1 MSRTLPAAFA
11 SPEAKRRHV
20 RRLFA
25 TIADRYDLITRVLS
39 YGMDGRWKRR
49 LVARA
54 AVQPGERA
62 LDLAT
67 GTGDV
72 AFALAARGAVVAGL
86 DVTHRMLQLARG
98 KQGQAGLARVTWTT
112 GDMTALPFP
121 DGVFALVTTSYGL
134 RNVPDL
140 DDAIA
145 EIVRVL
151 APGGR
156 FLSLDFNRPTSPALR
171 AVYLAYLGAV
181 GATLGWLLHGDPDT
195 YRYIP
200 ASIRHYPGAAG
211 VADRL
216 RHGGLSG
223 VATIPVLAGLMTI
236 HVASAPNRPSP
247 LTLLSQGSETCHAG
261 RKQPGAP

>member
-1 MSRTLPAAFA
+1 VSRTLPFAFA

-54 AVQPGERA
+54 AVLPGERA

-72 AFALAARGAVVAGL
+72 AFALAASGAVVAGL
-86 DVTHRMLQLARG
+86 DVTHRMLQLARA
-98 KQGQAGLARVTWTT
+98 KQTGTGPSRVIWTT
-112 GDMTALPFP
+112 GDMTALPFA
-121 DGVFALVTTSYGL
+121 DGMFTIVTTSYGL

-140 DDAIA
+140 DVAIA

-156 FLSLDFNRPTSPALR
+156 FLSLDFDRPETPVVR
-171 AVYLAYLGAV
+171 AAYLAYLGAV

-195 YRYIP
+195 YRYIA

-216 RHGGLSG
+216 RRAGLTD
-223 VATIPVLAGLMTI
+223 VATIPILAGLMTI
-236 HVASAPNRPSP
+236 HVGRAPNMP
-247 LTLLSQGSETCHAG
+247 
-261 RKQPGAP
+261 

>member
-1 MSRTLPAAFA
+1 MSRGLSSAFA

-49 LVARA
+49 LVTRA

-86 DVTHRMLQLARG
+86 DVTHRMLELARA
-98 KQGQAGLARVTWTT
+98 KQAAGTASAVTWTT
-112 GDMTALPFP
+112 GDMGALPFP
-121 DGVFALVTTSYGL
+121 NAVFQIVTTSYGL

-140 DDAIA
+140 DAAIA

-156 FLSLDFNRPTSPALR
+156 FLSLDFNRPESPAIR
-171 AVYLAYLGAV
+171 AVYLAYLGVV
-181 GATLGWLLHGDPDT
+181 GATLGWVLHGDPDT

-200 ASIRHYPGAAG
+200 ASIRQYPGAAG
-211 VADRL
+211 VAERL
-216 RHGGLSG
+216 GRAGLTG
-223 VATIPVLAGLMTI
+223 VVTIPVLAGLMTI
-236 HVASAPNRPSP
+236 HVGHAPNRP
-247 LTLLSQGSETCHAG
+247 
-261 RKQPGAP
+261 

>member
-1 MSRTLPAAFA
+1 MASTLSSAFD

-25 TIADRYDLITRVLS
+25 VIADRYDLITRVLS
-39 YGMDGRWKRR
+39 YGMDRRWKRR
-49 LVARA
+49 LIALA
-54 AVQPGERA
+54 AVQPGARA

-72 AFALAARGAVVAGL
+72 AFGLAAKGAVVAGL
-86 DVTHRMLQLARG
+86 DVTHRMLQLA
-98 KQGQAGLARVTWTT
+98 QAKPPTAGAPRITWTT

-121 DGVFALVTTSYGL
+121 SGAFAIVTTSYGL
-134 RNVPDL
+134 RNVPEL
-140 DDAIA
+140 DQAIA
-145 EIVRVL
+145 EILRVL

-156 FLSLDFNRPTSPALR
+156 FLSLDFNRPESPLLR
-171 AVYLAYLGAV
+171 TVYLGYLSVV

-200 ASIRHYPGAAG
+200 ESIRRYPGAAG

-216 RHGGLSG
+216 RRAGLVEVTAMPLLG
-223 VATIPVLAGLMTI
+223 GLMTI
-236 HVASAPNRPSP
+236 HVAQAPARP
-247 LTLLSQGSETCHAG
+247 A
-261 RKQPGAP
+261 R

>member
-1 MSRTLPAAFA
+1 MSRTLPSAFA

-72 AFALAARGAVVAGL
+72 AFALAANGAVVAGL

-98 KQGQAGLARVTWTT
+98 KQAGAGAPRVTWTT

-121 DGVFALVTTSYGL
+121 NGAFAIVTTSYGL

-140 DDAIA
+140 DQAVA

-156 FLSLDFNRPTSPALR
+156 FLSLDFNRPESRPLR
-171 AVYLAYLGAV
+171 AIYLGYLGVV
-181 GATLGWLLHGDPDT
+181 GAMLGWALHGDPDT

-211 VADRL
+211 VTDRL
-216 RHGGLSG
+216 RLAGLTG
-223 VATIPVLAGLMTI
+223 VAAIPVLAGLMTI
-236 HVASAPNRPSP
+236 HVAHVPKAP
-247 LTLLSQGSETCHAG
+247 
-261 RKQPGAP
+261 

>member
-1 MSRTLPAAFA
+1 VSRGLSSAFA

-49 LVARA
+49 LIATA

-72 AFALAARGAVVAGL
+72 AFALAANGAVVAGL
-86 DVTHRMLQLARG
+86 DVTHRMLQLARA
-98 KQGQAGLARVTWTT
+98 KQAGAAAPRVTWTT
-112 GDMTALPFP
+112 GDMTALPFAA
-121 DGVFALVTTSYGL
+121 GAFTLVTTSYGL

-140 DDAIA
+140 DQAA
-145 EIVRVL
+145 REIVRVL

-156 FLSLDFNRPTSPALR
+156 FLSLDFNRPEGRLVR
-171 AVYLAYLGAV
+171 AAYLTYLSTV

-195 YRYIP
+195 YRYIS

-211 VADRL
+211 VTDRL
-216 RHGGLSG
+216 GRAGLTR
-223 VATIPVLAGLMTI
+223 VTAIPVLAGLMTI
-236 HVASAPNRPSP
+236 HVAHAPN
-247 LTLLSQGSETCHAG
+247 
-261 RKQPGAP
+261 AP

>member
-1 MSRTLPAAFA
+1 MSRGLAAVFA
-11 SPEAKRRHV
+11 SPGAKRRHV

-49 LVARA
+49 LIAKA
-54 AVQPGERA
+54 AVQAGERA

-72 AFALAARGAVVAGL
+72 AFALAASGATVAGL
-86 DVTHRMLQLARG
+86 DVTHRMLQLARA
-98 KQGQAGLARVTWTT
+98 KQTDAAARHVTWTT
-112 GDMTALPFP
+112 GDMMALPFP
-121 DGVFALVTTSYGL
+121 NAAFTLVTTSYGL

-140 DDAIA
+140 DQAVR

-156 FLSLDFNRPTSPALR
+156 FLSLDFNRPEGRLLR

-211 VADRL
+211 VSDRL
-216 RHGGLSG
+216 RRAGLSG
-223 VATIPVLAGLMTI
+223 VAAIPVLAGLMTI
-236 HVASAPNRPSP
+236 HVAHAPNAR
-247 LTLLSQGSETCHAG
+247 
-261 RKQPGAP
+261 